1 MAKKKFKSLRPYQT
15 VVQAKK
21 PEPPPKEEDQ
31 PSTSN
36 SPAVSTPAGP
46 EDASTQAGRTEPAA
60 PAEAV
65 DPRRLRIQELAVKL
79 QEKTDKDVSLIL
91 RNFNTERSQA
101 AGYTRIE
108 LESTLRSRILALLE
122 ETGKVGESSTP
133 PLKRPEKLDD
143 KYLGKLGLAFG
154 VLRRLGFSEERVFE
168 CLKAIPTV
176 ELEDALDW
184 LYLNCEEAELLNP
197 KGDASSTGLSKSS
210 EPSAPSSAPSAPQSI
225 PATPV
230 LKPTPVPSEKST
242 GKRPRAK
249 ASPVP
254 TPPRRAVPVPTQTT
268 PAPESASSESSSETE
283 SETDSDEDPNV
294 AFARLKIRLKVLP
307 EQRDPDGLRAA
318 NLKKRMDELQKHYFF
333 KQSLADKEFKLR
345 EKEMQ
350 ESALLA
356 RLRNMGR
363 PTPPTKASAP
373 TKQETPRPDFTP
385 VAAVTTATAS
395 SPSTS
400 DDEPMLGNLMEPES
414 PVKTNDPDGAAT
426 RPSVTV
432 TPMRDMSMP
441 KQWGGQTPKK
451 LLQEVVRKADRTASL
466 TYSPLSTD
474 RAARASVKI
483 RFSGGRMKT
492 FDMID
497 ISCPDM
503 HQAEH
508 YIALIALHSITFPPQ
523 PGFVGNVNSPTYFR
537 TLSPVFIELWNEL
550 ESKRKE
556 EDATKNLKTWSQLFG
571 ILESKVE
578 TRPETIKA
586 EEGVE
591 VNKDAVTTPNRHR
604 GGPSIPAEQL
614 RQTFQS
620 RVATPAYQEMLAKRN
635 TLPIAAY
642 RHQIIEALEMSQV
655 IVLSGETG
663 CGKSTQLPSF
673 ILEDQLS
680 KGIPCKILVT
690 EPRRISAITLA
701 QRVSQ
706 ELGEAPQAV
715 GTSSSLVGYAIRLES
730 HTSQSTRLTF
740 CTNGIALRMFE
751 SGGQSGSGG
760 SVDDIT
766 HIVVDEVHERSID
779 SDFLLIVLKSLL
791 DQRSDLKIVL
801 MSATLDA
808 AKISS
813 YFGGC
818 PTLQVP
824 GRTFPVS
831 VQFLEDAVEYT
842 KWAIQEG
849 SPYAMAS
856 SKGKDKKPK
865 KTMDWDEDAVNAAED
880 DVVSGGPSGLK
891 LEKRY
896 SAVTRSTMEV
906 LDQRLIP
913 YGLIIRIIERICF
926 EDPEYSGY
934 SAAVLV
940 FMPGINE
947 IRKLHDALVEHPQF
961 GEDDFRI
968 YPLHSTISS
977 EDQTAA
983 FEIPPRGMRKI
994 VIATNIAETGITIPD
1009 VTCVIDSGK
1018 HRENRFDEKRQ
1029 ISRLT
1034 ETFIAKSNAAQRR
1047 GRAGRVRDGLCFHL
1061 FTKYRHDNSFA
1072 EHPDPEMMR
1081 LSLSD
1086 LALRIKI
1093 LNINLGTSIA
1103 DVLSKALDPPL
1114 SVNVQRAVQAL
1125 VEVQALTF
1133 SEEITP
1139 MGRLLSKMPI
1149 DVHLGKFI
1157 LTSVVM
1163 KCLDPAL
1170 TIAAALSAKSP
1181 FLTPFGQE
1189 EEADKAKQK
1198 FNSDNSDFLTVH
1210 NAFSAWRRV
1219 LDKTSVVRKF
1229 CRENYVSFQT
1239 MQQIEEI
1246 RQQLLAYLAD
1256 SGFIQ
1261 ADRNL
1266 LNSLSRA
1273 RYSRWKTHL
1282 VPIPVDYNVHGEDSR
1297 VISSALGA
1305 GLYPK
1310 ILSVDTNSGVL
1321 RTLANNQAA
1330 AFHPSSVN
1338 FRLRGRPQTVGA
1350 EYLAFF
1356 TLMHSTKL
1364 YVWETGP
1371 VDSLALVLLCGD
1383 TEFKCVANCVIIDR
1397 KIKFNFSPK
1406 TVLAL
1411 KYLRRN
1417 VTIAV
1422 SQRMKGKTLMPQQE
1436 MWLDMMMDILG
1447 SSEKKA

>member
-79 QEKTDKDVSLIL
+79 QEKIDKDVSLIL
-91 RNFNTERSQA
+91 RVA
-101 AGYTRIE
+101 
-108 LESTLRSRILALLE
+108 
-122 ETGKVGESSTP
+122 STP

-197 KGDASSTGLSKSS
+197 KGESGVDHNRDASSTGLSKSS

-254 TPPRRAVPVPTQTT
+254 TPPRRAVPAPTQTT

-483 RFSGGRMKT
+483 RFSGGRMKN
-492 FDMID
+492 FDMTD

-642 RHQIIEALEMSQV
+642 RHHIIEALEMSQV

-1061 FTKYRHDNSFA
+1061 FTKYRHDNS
-1072 EHPDPEMMR
+1072 
-1081 LSLSD
+1081 
-1086 LALRIKI
+1086 
-1093 LNINLGTSIA
+1093 
-1103 DVLSKALDPPL
+1103 
-1114 SVNVQRAVQAL
+1114 
-1125 VEVQALTF
+1125 VQALTF

-1282 VPIPVDYNVHGEDSR
+1282 VPIPVDYNVHGEDNR